1 MGPLF
6 GRDFEPSAV
15 QPDRRATGPKLR
27 AEDPGYGALLC
38 QRAEGTGQLA
48 SSIAT
53 INMQYTHRVQRRH
66 QPDSDGMK
74 AQFPISHIV
83 PNSPASAERQSTNR
97 AFIVNLTPNLSVTIP
112 NASAQKVFSSDMSTQ
127 PPIDRFSKNC
137 FARSGSFI
145 PIARLI
151 LPPAAAASGRG
162 S

>member
-66 QPDSDGMK
+66 QLDSDGMK

-83 PNSPASAERQSTNR
+83 PNPRRATRQS
-97 AFIVNLTPNLSVTIP
+97 
-112 NASAQKVFSSDMSTQ
+112 ASSAS
-127 PPIDRFSKNC
+127 
-137 FARSGSFI
+137 
-145 PIARLI
+145 
-151 LPPAAAASGRG
+151 LPANIEC
-162 S
+162 

>member
-48 SSIAT
+48 SSIST
-53 INMQYTHRVQRRH
+53 INMQYTHRVQRRR

-74 AQFPISHIV
+74 AQFPISPHIR
-83 PNSPASAERQSTNR
+83 PISAHFGGCWSFLTSARILVSLLPSRSSNRFESRSDRERRYIST
-97 AFIVNLTPNLSVTIP
+97 T
-112 NASAQKVFSSDMSTQ
+112 
-127 PPIDRFSKNC
+127 C
-137 FARSGSFI
+137 
-145 PIARLI
+145 
-151 LPPAAAASGRG
+151 
-162 S
+162 